1 LPLKTVLIIHSLGKK
16 AQVKRYIVLYIAILN
31 IKDKAMIQA
40 LPNLMTIASTETGDQ
55 CRALDRPLQPTVTSI
70 RQRNQHLIL
79 KAASEEFSVTGFDAT
94 QTRDIAARAGI
105 PKANLYY
112 YFQSKENLYA
122 RVLLSFVEPLLK
134 ASAALRESD
143 DPVVGLQ
150 AYIHAR
156 IRIIQENPY
165 SSKVFSHELLF
176 GGKHLPEECK
186 NLLQAEAQRNVD
198 CLRSWID
205 RGLLAPA
212 DPEHL
217 MLFIWSATRTYTN
230 LGWQMS
236 LITGTTKPDDTDYKC
251 ATATITRMVL
261 SGAVPKTKKGVKAT
275 AFIT

>member
-1 LPLKTVLIIHSLGKK
+1 MTVFSP
-16 AQVKRYIVLYIAILN
+16 V
-31 IKDKAMIQA
+31 
-40 LPNLMTIASTETGDQ
+40 TCDQ
-55 CRALDRPLQPTVTSI
+55 CNALDHSPKPTATRI
-70 RQRNQHLIL
+70 RQRNQQLIL
-79 KAASEEFSVTGFDAT
+79 MAASEAFSETGFDAT
-94 QTRDIAARAGI
+94 QTRDIAARAGV

-122 RVLLSFVEPLLK
+122 QVLLSFVEPLLK

-156 IRIIQENPY
+156 IRIIQENPL

-186 NLLQAEAQRNVD
+186 HLLQAEARRNVD

-236 LITGTTKPDDTDYKC
+236 LITGTAKPDDADYRS
-251 ATATITRMVL
+251 AAATITRMVI
-261 SGAVPKTKKGVKAT
+261 SGVSLASSSRDTSTSSAPTSST
-275 AFIT
+275 APPCARADSTQTER

>member
-1 LPLKTVLIIHSLGKK
+1 MT
-16 AQVKRYIVLYIAILN
+16 
-31 IKDKAMIQA
+31 QA
-40 LPNLMTIASTETGDQ
+40 SPNLMTIASTQTDDQ
-55 CRALDRPLQPTVTSI
+55 CSALNHSLKPTVTSI

-79 KAASEEFSVTGFDAT
+79 RAASEEFSVTGFDAT

-122 RVLLSFVEPLLK
+122 RVLLSFIEPLLK

-143 DPVVGLQ
+143 DLVVGLQ

-156 IRIIQENPY
+156 IRIIQENPH

-186 NLLQAEAQRNVD
+186 NSLQAEAQRNVD

-205 RGLLAPA
+205 RGLIAPA

-236 LITGTTKPDDTDYKC
+236 LITGTPKPDDADYKC
-251 ATATITRMVL
+251 AAATITRMVL
-261 SGAVPKTKKGVKAT
+261 SGAVPKTEKEIKAA
-275 AFIT
+275 AFIN